1 MPTNNSHPR
10 PRWLPPL
17 AAAMVVALT
26 AWAGSWQLGKAYDKE
41 ALKVAYDQAVV
52 AAPLRLSGEPLL
64 VEAINLKRIEA
75 RGNFVAGAMVLLDN
89 KTRAGVAGYEV
100 VMPLRIAGSSTH
112 VLVNRGWIAA
122 GRDRARL
129 PDIRTPDVLVDVVGM
144 ARIPGR
150 FFELAPVDE
159 AATVWQNLTIERF
172 VRARKID
179 VLPVLVEQSNSI
191 DDGLQRS
198 AMLPDFGIGKHY
210 GYAVQWFALCALII
224 FLYLYFHVRKTQS
237 G

>member
-1 MPTNNSHPR
+1 VLTKTSR

-17 AAAMVVALT
+17 VAATGIALT
-26 AWAGSWQLGKAYDKE
+26 AWAGSWQLSKAYEKE

-52 AAPLRLSGEPLL
+52 AAPVYLNGEMLA
-64 VEAINLKRIEA
+64 VEDLNLKRIEA
-75 RGNFVAGAMVLLDN
+75 RGNFVAAAMVLLDN

-100 VMPLRIAGSSTH
+100 VMPLRIAGSTTH

-122 GRDRARL
+122 GRDRAQL
-129 PDIRTPDVLVDVVGM
+129 PDIRTPDLSVDVVGM

-150 FFELAPVDE
+150 FFELARSDDS
-159 AATVWQNLTIERF
+159 ATVWQNLTVERF
-172 VRARKID
+172 ARARKID
-179 VLPVLVEQSNSI
+179 VLPVLVEQSNAI

-198 AMLPDFGIGKHY
+198 TTSPEFGIGKHY

-224 FLYLYFHVRKTQS
+224 FLYLYFHVRKTRS